1 MKKLIVSIMPF
12 FLCFSFSVQTLAH
25 SGRTDA
31 YGGHKDNNNVSG
43 LGYYHYHHGYSAHLH
58 KDGVCQ
64 YDESLQKNNTKKSNV
79 TKISDIEV
87 YINTEFIPSVNYKDY
102 IYVIAEDLENYGY
115 DVIWDNDTRTIK
127 IKRNTN
133 KSIKSYTH
141 KNMDKSYSVENSD
154 IKAYLFNSD
163 TNSYDL
169 IESYN
174 IGGNTIIKFSCLGN
188 PVWNG
193 IKRTTTLTI

>member
-1 MKKLIVSIMPF
+1 MKKLIASIMPF

-58 KDGVCQ
+58 KDGVCP
-64 YDESLQKNNTKKSNV
+64 YDESLKKNNAKKSNV

-102 IYVIAEDLENYGY
+102 TYVIAEDLENYGY

-133 KSIKSYTH
+133 KSIKSYAH
-141 KNMDKSYSVENSD
+141 KNMDKPFNVESSD

-174 IGGNTIIKFSCLGN
+174 IGGSTIIKFSSLGN
-188 PVWNG
+188 PVWDG
-193 IKRTTTLTI
+193 INRTTTLTI